1 MMDFFSFVKDKSKEL
16 SQFNLDMPESFVW
29 ELVEFCASM
38 SKQDIICGKLN
49 SNLNETSFQSSFNA
63 LFDRLKSGEPLQQ
76 ITGRAY
82 FRDIKL
88 EMNSSV
94 LIPRPETE
102 MLVDIAKDYLDSNNI
117 ETGSAMVG
125 DICTGSGCIAIS
137 VAKETGAYVF
147 ATDISEE
154 CISIAKKNAELNDIS
169 EKCEFL
175 YGNLCDPLRS
185 RRGTFDCILSNPP
198 YVPASVYETLKW
210 SVKNFEPEIAL
221 EAGDDGCKYM
231 GNLSDGA
238 YALLKHGGL
247 FACEIF
253 DGNSNDFKG
262 IVERA
267 GFSDAEIVKDLAGKP
282 RFVVA
287 FKN

>member
-16 SQFNLDMPESFVW
+16 NHLNLDIPETSIW
-29 ELVEFCASM
+29 ELVEFCAGM
-38 SKQDIICGKLN
+38 SKQDIILSNLN
-49 SNLNETSFQSSFNA
+49 SNFNETSFRINFNA
-63 LFDRLKSGEPLQQ
+63 LFDRLKNGEPLQY

-88 EMNSSV
+88 EVNNTV

-102 MLVDIAKDYLDSNNI
+102 MLVDIAKDYLHSKDI
-117 ETGSAMVG
+117 ETGSAIVG

-147 ATDISEE
+147 ATDISEN
-154 CISIAKKNAELNDIS
+154 CISIAKENAELNDIS

-175 YGNLCDPLRS
+175 CGNLCDPLRF
-185 RRGTFDCILSNPP
+185 RQGTFDCVLSNPP
-198 YVPASVYETLKW
+198 YVPTSVYKTLMW

-231 GNLSDGA
+231 GVLSDGA
-238 YALLKHGGL
+238 YTLLKHGGL

-253 DGNSNDFKG
+253 DGNSRDFKG
-262 IVERA
+262 IVGRA

-287 FKN
+287 YK

>member
-1 MMDFFSFVKDKSKEL
+1 MDFFSFVKDKSNEL
-16 SQFNLDMPESFVW
+16 THLNFDIPESSIW
-29 ELVEFCASM
+29 ELVEFCSGM
-38 SKQDIICGKLN
+38 SKQDISLGNLN
-49 SNLNETSFQSSFNA
+49 SNFNETSFQSSFNA
-63 LFDRLKSGEPLQQ
+63 LFDRLKNGEPLQY

-88 EMNSSV
+88 EVNNSV

-102 MLVDIAKDYLDSNNI
+102 MLVDIAKDYMHSNNI
-117 ETGSAMVG
+117 ETGSAIAG

-137 VAKETGAYVF
+137 VAKETGANVF

-169 EKCEFL
+169 EKYEFL
-175 YGNLCDPLRS
+175 CGNLCDPLRS
-185 RRGTFDCILSNPP
+185 RQGTFDCVLSNPP

-231 GNLSDGA
+231 VDLSDGA
-238 YALLKHGGL
+238 YSLLKHGGL

-267 GFSDAEIVKDLAGKP
+267 GFSGVEIVKDLTGKP